1 MNDKMYRQNGAF
13 ANMVP
18 RQTVIGN
25 QPHMLAYINPSEE
38 QLLQEYRND
47 APVLAGPDGVP
58 SYAIFGYDSISDMF
72 DGGGPG
78 KSGAQFS
85 GAGAANLDTDND
97 NYISQAEY
105 SAGKSA
111 SEANRNNKI
120 SNAYDNR
127 NNFISGI
134 SNAVGALPRGSIVAE
149 AARGG
154 NMDTMKTTGIA
165 NYLQGG
171 GMIGKVVRGI
181 TGDAAN
187 MGRALT
193 PQPVQDFASE
203 FGKDA
208 RGMGRALTGQGN
220 LTAAQ
225 EQERL
230 AKSTNSI
237 FNQGGEAPPQ
247 DVIDAYINE
256 YRRIN
261 PRAFR
266 QAAAA
271 AVPAPV
277 PETLYYDD
285 DPYSDQKTNANLK
298 DKVVFKDGMYNI
310 YENGQLIKQITEQ
323 EYNQMLMD
331 PYRTA

>member
-58 SYAIFGYDSISDMF
+58 SYAIFGYDSVGDMF

-85 GAGAANLDTDND
+85 GGGAADLDTDGD
-97 NYISQAEY
+97 NYISQTEY

-111 SEANRNNKI
+111 SEANKNNSI

-134 SNAVGALPRGSIVAE
+134 SNSVGALPRGSVVAE

-165 NYLQGG
+165 KYLQGG
-171 GMIGKVVRGI
+171 GMPGAVIRGI
-181 TGDAAN
+181 TGAAVG
-187 MGRALT
+187 MGGELT
-193 PQPVQDFASE
+193 PEPVQAFAGG
-203 FGKDA
+203 FGKA
-208 RGMGRALTGQGN
+208 VRGMGRELTGQGN

-237 FNQGGEAPPQ
+237 FNQGGKPPPQ
-247 DVIDAYINE
+247 DVIDAYK
-256 YRRIN
+256 RQN

-271 AVPAPV
+271 AAAV

-285 DPYSDQKTNANLK
+285 DPYSDQITNANPK
-298 DKVVFKDGMYNI
+298 DKVVLENGMYNF

-323 EYNQMLMD
+323 EYNQLLMD

>member
-58 SYAIFGYDSISDMF
+58 SYAGGYTSWTDRF

-85 GAGAANLDTDND
+85 GAGAADLDTDND

-105 SAGKSA
+105 AAGKAA

-120 SNAYDNR
+120 SNAYDNKD
-127 NNFISGI
+127 NFISGI
-134 SNAVGALPRGSIVAE
+134 SNFVGALPRGSVVAE
-149 AARGG
+149 AARDG

-165 NYLQGG
+165 KYLQGG
-171 GMIGKVVRGI
+171 GMPGAVIRGI
-181 TGDAAN
+181 TGDAAK

-193 PQPVQDFASE
+193 PEPVQAFAGG
-203 FGKDA
+203 FGRAAVD
-208 RGMGRALTGQGN
+208 MGRALTGQGN
-220 LTAAQ
+220 LTEAQ

-247 DVIDAYINE
+247 NVIDAYNASI
-256 YRRIN
+256 RQN

-271 AVPAPV
+271 PV
-277 PETLYYDD
+277 PETFYYDD
-285 DPYSDQKTNANLK
+285 DPYSDQITNANPK
-298 DKVVFKDGMYNI
+298 DKVVLENGMYNF
-310 YENGQLIKQITEQ
+310 YENGQLVKQITEQ
-323 EYNQMLMD
+323 EYNRMLMD
-331 PYRTA
+331 PYITA

>member
-58 SYAIFGYDSISDMF
+58 SYAIFGYDSVSDMF

-85 GAGAANLDTDND
+85 GGGAANLDTDND
-97 NYISQAEY
+97 NYISQTEY

-134 SNAVGALPRGSIVAE
+134 SNTVGALPRGSIVAE

-203 FGKDA
+203 FGKAAGD
-208 RGMGRALTGQGN
+208 MGRALTGQGN

-247 DVIDAYINE
+247 DVIDAYNNSI
-256 YRRIN
+256 RQN

-266 QAAAA
+266 QAAA
-271 AVPAPV
+271 VEEPTV
-277 PETLYYDD
+277 LDNYFDYNTSEKDDYIVRDNGDGTYYVKYPDGVE
-285 DPYSDQKTNANLK
+285 AIHNLT
-298 DKVVFKDGMYNI
+298 
-310 YENGQLIKQITEQ
+310 QIT
-323 EYNQMLMD
+323 NLGLT
-331 PYRTA
+331 PT

>member
-120 SNAYDNR
+120 SNAYDNKD
-127 NNFISGI
+127 NFISGI
-134 SNAVGALPRGSIVAE
+134 SNSVGALPRGSIVAE

-266 QAAAA
+266 QAAA
-271 AVPAPV
+271 VPAPV

>member
-1 MNDKMYRQNGAF
+1 
-13 ANMVP
+13 MVP

-58 SYAIFGYDSISDMF
+58 SYAILGYESVGDMF

-85 GAGAANLDTDND
+85 GGGAANLDTDND
-97 NYISQAEY
+97 NYISQNEY

-111 SEANRNNKI
+111 SEANRNNSI

-134 SNAVGALPRGSIVAE
+134 SNAAGALPRGSVVAE

-154 NMDTMKTTGIA
+154 NMDTMKTTGA
-165 NYLQGG
+165 AKYLQGG
-171 GMIGKVVRGI
+171 GMPGAFVRGF
-181 TGDAAN
+181 TGAARDA
-187 MGRALT
+187 GLALT
-193 PQPVQDFASE
+193 PQPVQAFARQ
-203 FGKDA
+203 FGRDA
-208 RGMGRALTGQGN
+208 RTMGQVLTGQGN

-237 FNQGGEAPPQ
+237 FNQGGKPPPQ
-247 DVIDAYINE
+247 DVIDA

-266 QAAAA
+266 KAA
-271 AVPAPV
+271 AVEEPTVLDNYFDYNASEKDDYIV
-277 PETLYYDD
+277 RDNGDGTYYVKYPDGVE
-285 DPYSDQKTNANLK
+285 AIHNLT
-298 DKVVFKDGMYNI
+298 
-310 YENGQLIKQITEQ
+310 QIT
-323 EYNQMLMD
+323 NLGLT
-331 PYRTA
+331 PT

>member
-58 SYAIFGYDSISDMF
+58 SYAIFGYDSIGDMF

-85 GAGAANLDTDND
+85 GGGAADLDTDGD
-97 NYISQAEY
+97 NYISQTEY

-111 SEANRNNKI
+111 SEANKNNSI

-134 SNAVGALPRGSIVAE
+134 SNSVGALPRGSVVAE

-165 NYLQGG
+165 KYLQGG
-171 GMIGKVVRGI
+171 GMPGAVIRGI
-181 TGDAAN
+181 TGAAVG
-187 MGRALT
+187 MGGELT
-193 PQPVQDFASE
+193 PEPVQAFAGG
-203 FGKDA
+203 FGKA
-208 RGMGRALTGQGN
+208 VRGMGRELTGQGN

-247 DVIDAYINE
+247 DVIDAYNNSI
-256 YRRIN
+256 RQN

-271 AVPAPV
+271 AV

-285 DPYSDQKTNANLK
+285 DPYSDQITNANPK
-298 DKVVFKDGMYNI
+298 DKVVLENGMYNF

-323 EYNQMLMD
+323 EYNQLLMD

>member
-58 SYAIFGYDSISDMF
+58 SYAIFGYDSVSDMF

-85 GAGAANLDTDND
+85 GGGAANLDTDND
-97 NYISQAEY
+97 NYISQNEY

-111 SEANRNNKI
+111 SEANRNNSI

-134 SNAVGALPRGSIVAE
+134 SNSVGALPRGSVVAE

-154 NMDTMKTTGIA
+154 NMDTMKTTSLA

-171 GMIGKVVRGI
+171 GMPGAVIRGI
-181 TGDAAN
+181 TGAAGD

-193 PQPVQDFASE
+193 PQPVQDFAGG
-203 FGKDA
+203 FGKA
-208 RGMGRALTGQGN
+208 VRGTGRALTGQGN

-237 FNQGGEAPPQ
+237 FNQGGKAPPQ

-256 YRRIN
+256 YRRKN

-266 QAAAA
+266 KAA
-271 AVPAPV
+271 AVEEPTVLDNYFDYNASEKDDYIV
-277 PETLYYDD
+277 RDNGDGTYYVKYPDGVE
-285 DPYSDQKTNANLK
+285 AIHNLT
-298 DKVVFKDGMYNI
+298 
-310 YENGQLIKQITEQ
+310 QIT
-323 EYNQMLMD
+323 NLGLT
-331 PYRTA
+331 PT

>member
-1 MNDKMYRQNGAF
+1 
-13 ANMVP
+13 
-18 RQTVIGN
+18 
-25 QPHMLAYINPSEE
+25 MLAYINPSEE

-266 QAAAA
+266 QAAA
-271 AVPAPV
+271 VPAPV

>member
-38 QLLQEYRND
+38 QLLQKYRND

-58 SYAIFGYDSISDMF
+58 SYAIFGYDSVSDMF

-85 GAGAANLDTDND
+85 GAGAADLDTDGD
-97 NYISQAEY
+97 NYISQNEY

-181 TGDAAN
+181 TGAAGD
-187 MGRALT
+187 MVGELT
-193 PQPVQDFASE
+193 PEPVQAFAGG
-203 FGKDA
+203 FGKAAGD
-208 RGMGRALTGQGN
+208 MGRALTGQGN

-266 QAAAA
+266 QAA

>member
-58 SYAIFGYDSISDMF
+58 SYAIFGYDDVSDMF

-85 GAGAANLDTDND
+85 GGGAANLDTDND
-97 NYISQAEY
+97 NYISQNEY

-111 SEANRNNKI
+111 SEANRNNSI

-134 SNAVGALPRGSIVAE
+134 SNSVGALPRGSVVAE

-154 NMDTMKTTGIA
+154 NMDTMKTTSLA

-171 GMIGKVVRGI
+171 GMTGAFVRGF
-181 TGDAAN
+181 TGAAGD

-193 PQPVQDFASE
+193 PEPVQAFAGG
-203 FGKDA
+203 FGKA
-208 RGMGRALTGQGN
+208 AGNMGRALTGQGN

-266 QAAAA
+266 QAAA
-271 AVPAPV
+271 VPAPV

-298 DKVVFKDGMYNI
+298 DKVVFKDGMYNF
-310 YENGQLIKQITEQ
+310 YENGQLIRQITEQ
-323 EYNQMLMD
+323 EYNQMLMN

>member
-266 QAAAA
+266 QAAA
-271 AVPAPV
+271 VPAPV

>member
-1 MNDKMYRQNGAF
+1 MCGGSNSDSDSG
-13 ANMVP
+13 
-18 RQTVIGN
+18 G
-25 QPHMLAYINPSEE
+25 
-38 QLLQEYRND
+38 
-47 APVLAGPDGVP
+47 
-58 SYAIFGYDSISDMF
+58 GYTSISDMF

-85 GAGAANLDTDND
+85 GAGAADLDTDGD

-120 SNAYDNR
+120 SNAYDNKD
-127 NNFISGI
+127 NFISGF
-134 SNAVGALPRGSIVAE
+134 SNTVGALPRGSIVAE

-193 PQPVQDFASE
+193 PQPVQDFAGGV
-203 FGKDA
+203 GKA
-208 RGMGRALTGQGN
+208 AGGMGRALTGQGN

-256 YRRIN
+256 YRRKN

-271 AVPAPV
+271 PV
-277 PETLYYDD
+277 PESSYYPNLIDD
-285 DPYSDQKTNANLK
+285 DPSNQMSQPPNETVLAN
-298 DKVVFKDGMYNI
+298 GMYNF
-310 YENGQLIKQITEQ
+310 YENGQLVRQITEQ
-323 EYNQMLMD
+323 EYNKMFD
-331 PYRTA
+331 GPPRT